1 MSKKNQAGLFI
12 RMLAEEFKEFRKVGK
27 FSFSCQVTVRE
38 SHLGKISKTDQKDS
52 LDATNPF
59 DCVQLMSTTP
69 QRRIGQT
76 FRAQ

>member
-12 RMLAEEFKEFRKVGK
+12 RMLAEEFKAFRKVGK
-27 FSFSCQVTVRE
+27 FDFPHQIKARE
-38 SHLGKISKTDQKDS
+38 SHLGQISKTDRKDS
-52 LDATNPF
+52 LDATDPF
-59 DCVQLMSTTP
+59 DCVQLMSTTR